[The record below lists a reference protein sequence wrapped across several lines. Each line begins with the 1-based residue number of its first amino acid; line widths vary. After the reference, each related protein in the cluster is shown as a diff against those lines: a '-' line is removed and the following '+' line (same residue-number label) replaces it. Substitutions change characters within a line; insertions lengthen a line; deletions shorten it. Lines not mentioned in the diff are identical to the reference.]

1 MSLNE
6 QLLKQEINIKEHRIN
21 FLADKLGLD
30 GICLF
35 KFMNY
40 AWFTGG
46 GTNRVVTG
54 SERGCSILLVL
65 EGKKYVFAPCNEIA
79 RITTEQVA
87 GQNYEPITYDWFE
100 NPVNELKKIIGDKKV
115 GSDVPVPGLENISD
129 EIDRLRFSLTETEV
143 LKAKEIAQICSTE
156 TANFC
161 ANVKPGVTEQ
171 QMFAELSAR
180 LLNQGV
186 RPAVLLIGTDE
197 RNFTCRHPVVTDKK
211 LERYG
216 LVSLVGEK
224 WGIHITLTR
233 SFYFGK
239 LPQDLQEKQL
249 KVNQVDAVMIANTVA
264 GEYSDQGFEAG
275 KKAFAHSGYPDE
287 WKLHHQ
293 GGAIGYGPRE
303 FRAGERNEI
312 VQVNQ
317 MFGWNPTL
325 QGTKSESTILVKE
338 KGTFEILDS
347 VPQWWPTTSCEVE
360 GQSIIRPLILEI

>member
-1 MSLNE
+1 MEIS
-6 QLLKQEINIKEHRIN
+6 QHLLKEELTIKENRVSN
-21 FLADKLGLD
+21 LADKLNLD

-35 KFMNY
+35 KYMNY

-65 EGKKYVFAPCNEIA
+65 KGKKYVLAPRNEIE
-79 RITTEQVA
+79 RITTEQVQ
-87 GQNYEPITYDWFE
+87 GQGFEAVTYDWFA
-100 NPVNELKKIIGDKKV
+100 NPIEELKKIVGNSKV
-115 GSDVPVPGLENISD
+115 GSDVPIPGLEFISD
-129 EIDRLRFSLTETEV
+129 EIDRLRFSLTEAEIV
-143 LKAKEIAQICSTE
+143 KAKEVARICSDEMAAYCTS
-156 TANFC
+156 
-161 ANVKPGVTEQ
+161 VKPGITEQ
-171 QMFAELSAR
+171 QMLAELSGH
-180 LLNQGV
+180 LLNNGV

-216 LVSLVGEK
+216 LISLVGEK

-233 SFYFGK
+233 SFYLGK
-239 LPQDLQEKQL
+239 LPEDLKEKQL
-249 KVNQVDAVMIANTVA
+249 KVNQVDALMIANTIV
-264 GEYSDQGFEAG
+264 GQYSDQAFEAG
-275 KKAFAHSGYPDE
+275 KQQFAQCGYPEE

-312 VQVNQ
+312 IQENQ

-325 QGTKSESTILVKE
+325 QGTKSESTILVQKQ
-338 KGTFEILDS
+338 GTPLILDS
-347 VPQWWPTTSCEVE
+347 VPKWWPTTNIKVNGSEIV
-360 GQSIIRPLILEI
+360 RPLILEI